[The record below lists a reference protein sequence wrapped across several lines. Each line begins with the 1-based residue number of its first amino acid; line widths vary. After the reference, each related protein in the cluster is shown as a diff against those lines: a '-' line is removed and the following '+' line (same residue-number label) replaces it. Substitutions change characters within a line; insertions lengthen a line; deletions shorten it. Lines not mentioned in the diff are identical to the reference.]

1 MNREQFLREI
11 GRRLKGLPREDL
23 ERSLEYYNEM
33 IADHIEDG
41 LSEEEAVTVMGSID
55 DVVSQIL
62 SEIPLKKIVKE
73 KTRSKNRLKAWEI
86 VLLILGFPVW
96 GSILLS
102 LLAVIFA
109 VYVSLWAGVISLWA
123 ANLSIAV
130 SGLGVIAGGVVLLA
144 AGGGVRALLLVGAG
158 FILCGIAILFFF
170 VCKYVSV
177 GMAKL
182 GKIIVLWIKRMF
194 IGKGE
199 KV

>member
-11 GRRLKGLPREDL
+11 GGRLKGLPREDL

-41 LSEEEAVTVMGSID
+41 LSEEEAVAAMGSID

-73 KTRSKNRLKAWEI
+73 KTRPKRKMKAWEI
-86 VLLILGFPVW
+86 VLLILGFPIW
-96 GSILLS
+96 GSLLIVMF
-102 LLAVIFA
+102 AVIFA
-109 VYVSLWAGVISLWA
+109 VYVSLWAVVIALWA
-123 ANLSIAV
+123 VDLALAV
-130 SGLGVIAGGVVLLA
+130 SGLALTAGGIFAFAAGGRSEGLVIAG
-144 AGGGVRALLLVGAG
+144 AG
-158 FILCGIAILFFF
+158 FVLSGIAVLFFF
-170 VCKYVSV
+170 ACKYASV

-182 GKIIVLWIKRMF
+182 GKAIVLWIKRMF

-199 KV
+199 KA

>member
-11 GRRLKGLPREDL
+11 GGRLKGLPREDL

-41 LSEEEAVTVMGSID
+41 LSEEEAVAAMGSID

-73 KTRSKNRLKAWEI
+73 KTRPKRKMKVWEI
-86 VLLILGFPVW
+86 VLLALGFPIW
-96 GSILLS
+96 GSILIVMF
-102 LLAVIFA
+102 AVIFA
-109 VYVSLWAGVISLWA
+109 VYVSLWAADIALWA
-123 ANLSIAV
+123 VDFAFAA
-130 SGLGVIAGGVVLLA
+130 SGLALIAGGIFAFA
-144 AGGGVRALLLVGAG
+144 AGGRSEGLVIVGVG
-158 FILCGIAILFFF
+158 FVLSGLAALFFF
-170 VCKYVSV
+170 VCKYASV

-182 GKIIVLWIKRMF
+182 GKVIVLWIKRMF

-199 KV
+199 KA